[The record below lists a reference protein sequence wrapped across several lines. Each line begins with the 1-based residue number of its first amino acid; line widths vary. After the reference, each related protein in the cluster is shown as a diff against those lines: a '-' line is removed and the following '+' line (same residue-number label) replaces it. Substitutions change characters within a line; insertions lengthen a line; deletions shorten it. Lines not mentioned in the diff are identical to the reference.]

1 MSRRGRKKD
10 DSWLIGFVLI
20 VGVPVYLLMVHP
32 LIFFLVFVPLVTL
45 AIIGFVRWLKK

>member
-10 DSWLIGFVLI
+10 DSWLIGLVLI

-32 LIFFLVFVPLVTL
+32 LIFFLVFLPLTIL
-45 AIIGFVRWLKK
+45 GILKLINWLKK